1 MFMKIHKVIIPVGG
15 LGTRFLPATKAQPKE
30 MLTIVD
36 KPVIQYLVE
45 EAVDS
50 GIKEVIFVTGK
61 GKRAIEDHFDNAGEL
76 ESYLERR
83 GKKDLAKKIRAISSL
98 AYCAF
103 VRQKEPKGGGDALLQ
118 ARHLVGDE
126 PVAVLYGDDVVYSK
140 TTPALKQLLGI
151 FNKYQ
156 KSVFALER
164 VPWEVVPRYGVIGGK
179 RVASRTWL
187 VNKIIEKPS
196 IKEAPSNLTI
206 VGKYIL
212 TPEVFDELAKVRPKK
227 GEELYLTDAL
237 ERVLKKG
244 GQIYGYEVKGT
255 RYDCGDKLGLLK
267 AIIDFGLRHPE
278 VKEGLKAHIKE
289 VAAGKRLLK

>member
-1 MFMKIHKVIIPVGG
+1 MHIRKVIITVGG

-76 ESYLERR
+76 ESYLEKR
-83 GKKDLAKKIRAISSL
+83 GKRELAKKIRAISSL

-103 VRQKEPKGGGDALLQ
+103 IRQKEPRGAGDALLQ
-118 ARHLVGDE
+118 ARHLVGNE
-126 PVAVLYGDDVVYSK
+126 AVAVLYGDDVVYSK
-140 TTPALKQLLGI
+140 TTPVLKQLLDV
-151 FNKYQ
+151 FHRYQ
-156 KSVFALER
+156 KPVMALER
-164 VPWEVVPRYGVIGGK
+164 VPKEIVSRYGVIGGK
-179 RVASRTWL
+179 RIASRTWRI
-187 VNKIIEKPS
+187 NKIIEKPS
-196 IKEAPSNLTI
+196 IKDAPSNLTI

-212 TPEVFDELAKVRPKK
+212 TPEVFDELAKIKPKK
-227 GEELYLTDAL
+227 NAELFLTEGF
-237 ERVLKKG
+237 ERLIKKG
-244 GQIYGYEVKGT
+244 GEVYGYEFKGT

-267 AIIDFGLRHPE
+267 AIVDFGLRHPE

-289 VAAGKRLLK
+289 VARGRRLSK

>member
-1 MFMKIHKVIIPVGG
+1 MHIRKVIIPVGG

-76 ESYLERR
+76 EAYLEKQ
-83 GKKDLAKKIRAISSL
+83 GKKEMAKKIRAISSL

-103 VRQKEPKGGGDALLQ
+103 VRQKEPKGVGDALLQ
-118 ARHLVGDE
+118 ARHLVGNE
-126 PVAVLYGDDVVYSK
+126 PVAVLYGDDVVYSR
-140 TTPALKQLLGI
+140 TEPALKQLLRV
-151 FNKYQ
+151 FEKY
-156 KSVFALER
+156 KRPVFALER
-164 VPWEVVPRYGVIGGK
+164 VPRKMVSRYGVIGGRK
-179 RVASRTWL
+179 VAPRTWL
-187 VNKIIEKPS
+187 VDRLIEKPS
-196 IKEAPSNLTI
+196 VKAAPSSLAI

-212 TPEVFDELAKVRPKK
+212 TPEVFNELSKVKAQK
-227 GEELYLTDAL
+227 GKELYLTSAF
-237 ERVLKKG
+237 ERILKKR
-244 GQIYGYEVKGT
+244 GQIYGYELKGT

-267 AIIDFGLRHPE
+267 AIIDFGLRHKE
-278 VKEGLKAHIKE
+278 VKKGLRAHL
-289 VAAGKRLLK
+289 KRVR